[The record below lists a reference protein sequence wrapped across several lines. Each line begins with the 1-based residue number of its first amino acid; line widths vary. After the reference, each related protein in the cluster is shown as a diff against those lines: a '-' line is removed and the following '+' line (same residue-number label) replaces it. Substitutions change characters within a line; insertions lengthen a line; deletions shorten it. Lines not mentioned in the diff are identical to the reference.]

1 MIPEWK
7 ISTSLHSHSFS
18 TNIYKYFLLV
28 LKDIHIYMCM
38 YAVLQVFVYS
48 KIGQTRCY
56 QVLVLICL
64 RSITKLRKKYIS
76 FQRWPPCHLE
86 NNFPPQASHHACSSY
101 TSIPLPSSFT
111 LQLFMYMLQINTLH
125 VPLLE
130 SWVLLAFAMWTLWCL
145 YCRSMFSHQEPCV
158 LSMGSFSEN
167 CKITRGYFTS
177 QSKHTEM

>member
-1 MIPEWK
+1 MPGG
-7 ISTSLHSHSFS
+7 
-18 TNIYKYFLLV
+18 V
-28 LKDIHIYMCM
+28 LWN
-38 YAVLQVFVYS
+38 
-48 KIGQTRCY
+48 G
-56 QVLVLICL
+56 
-64 RSITKLRKKYIS
+64 

-177 QSKHTEM
+177 QSKHTEMLSHTQHSELRTSHSKYQENLQFQIYSIERTSLK